1 MKEKIFSFIEFY
13 KKSCLDVNGY
23 IKYICNK
30 IAKFQIFIV
39 LAIVVCFV
47 VRIVLKDDD
56 QFNIFLGVIVSV
68 VAACLFEGYRS
79 YRKYIDSK
87 EIMEHCCLDFFMTF
101 QKLSF
106 FYLCDFKLIHMS
118 VIVGYEK
125 VAIDIE
131 CNLIEQLECL
141 KVLLKKYDDQH
152 IRPKFDKYADNENY
166 EVGIDVYQSYKN
178 VLKNKIHPRLDK
190 ILNTLIV
197 YSDDTKLVS
206 DFYVLYNS
214 IEDVVMDDLWPEA
227 FRKGQPCTTYFK
239 LIALTDKI
247 ISMLEQTKKYLNSE
261 QRRKLKL

>member
-101 QKLSF
+101 
-106 FYLCDFKLIHMS
+106 
-118 VIVGYEK
+118 
-125 VAIDIE
+125 
-131 CNLIEQLECL
+131 
-141 KVLLKKYDDQH
+141 
-152 IRPKFDKYADNENY
+152 
-166 EVGIDVYQSYKN
+166 KN
-178 VLKNKIHPRLDK
+178 
-190 ILNTLIV
+190 
-197 YSDDTKLVS
+197 
-206 DFYVLYNS
+206 
-214 IEDVVMDDLWPEA
+214 
-227 FRKGQPCTTYFK
+227 
-239 LIALTDKI
+239 
-247 ISMLEQTKKYLNSE
+247 
-261 QRRKLKL
+261 